1 MSERLSDAADS
12 AEPAPQRQAPGDGP
26 PPRPADEQAPADGT
40 PAEPTGAPPR
50 SARVD
55 APTTQSRPPRRPAGG
70 SPAQSAPAGG
80 PPPRSALSDKAR
92 AVAPGARSRRTAA
105 DVAREAAG
113 KSPTGSDDGAGTS
126 RGKREAAGSTEARRD
141 RAGTSDAVATAGD
154 RAGRDPDRR
163 GDDDTPAGQRS
174 DSGSDSGSGRATGRE
189 SGSGRA
195 TSRESGSGRATG
207 RASGKDAEG
216 GVERERPGG
225 PWPMPDRSLM
235 ATVLGINPALAVGVA
250 AALTAVGVAIDL
262 WRVGTLSTVFTICYL
277 TGCVLATAWVR
288 RSGVFWPMVAPPLLM
303 AVAVPVV
310 VLVAGTPR
318 PGAGI
323 AQRLLVIGAPLVNGF
338 PMMAWTSGLVLALGL
353 FRLVT
358 QRQHGRGAARAGG
371 RTSASP
377 RRS

>member
-1 MSERLSDAADS
+1 VSERLSDAADS
-12 AEPAPQRQAPGDGP
+12 AEPAPPRQAPGDGG
-26 PPRPADEQAPADGT
+26 PPRPADEQAPAEAGPVQSAP
-40 PAEPTGAPPR
+40 PAE
-50 SARVD
+50 
-55 APTTQSRPPRRPAGG
+55 RRPAR
-70 SPAQSAPAGG
+70 AALAGG
-80 PPPRSALSDKAR
+80 PPPRSALSEKAR
-92 AVAPGARSRRTAA
+92 AVPSGIRPRRTAA
-105 DVAREAAG
+105 DVAREAGG
-113 KSPTGSDDGAGTS
+113 KSPTGSDHGAGTS
-126 RGKREAAGSTEARRD
+126 RGKRDAAGSTKDRAARTPGPRRD
-141 RAGTSDAVATAGD
+141 RAATSDAVASAGD

-163 GDDDTPAGQRS
+163 GDDDTPAGQRAGS
-174 DSGSDSGSGRATGRE
+174 DSSSGRASGRDSGSGRATD
-189 SGSGRA
+189 
-195 TSRESGSGRATG
+195 

-250 AALTAVGVAIDL
+250 AALTAVGVGIDL
-262 WRVGTLSTVFTICYL
+262 WRVGTLSTVFTVCYL

-338 PMMAWTSGLVLALGL
+338 PMMAWTTGLVLALGL

-358 QRQHGRGAARAGG
+358 QREHHGRGAARAGG